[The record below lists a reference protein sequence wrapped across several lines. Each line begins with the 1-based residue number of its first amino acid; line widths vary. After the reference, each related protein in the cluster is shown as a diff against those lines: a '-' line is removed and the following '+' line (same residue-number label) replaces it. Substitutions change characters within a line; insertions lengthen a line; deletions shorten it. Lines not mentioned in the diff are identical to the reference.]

1 MSRDKFFGD
10 SKVTCFIQIT
20 IFGKKY
26 LIVDLTY
33 TQSQCCNLLRALI
46 AKFKIIRICSLSVS
60 TDKLRKFTLSLY
72 KPKIIILY
80 TRILY
85 VRNLM

>member
-26 LIVDLTY
+26 LIVDLTH
-33 TQSQCCNLLRALI
+33 TQSQCSNRLRALI
-46 AKFKIIRICSLSVS
+46 AKFNIIR
-60 TDKLRKFTLSLY
+60 F
-72 KPKIIILY
+72 
-80 TRILY
+80 
-85 VRNLM
+85 